1 MERKSFSASS
11 ILTAFLLLLAL
22 PLNKPAAERIPN
34 MQDPALVI
42 QAYLHATYARD
53 SVQAYR
59 FISSEDRRVRDLN
72 RYMQLRGKFNGFA
85 LEVARK
91 LSESMEIN
99 LSQKLLAPNRIQA
112 VAQYKMPDPSKARAF
127 LRNAYQLNLVPE
139 PERKQIIESIE
150 KKSRDRTLP
159 MVAREETFEL
169 IKEGDEWRIFFN
181 WAAGIRIGFRAM
193 PVTSSEVEVL
203 LSKEQVVVQPGDMFD
218 IFLTIKN
225 PSKKDRIVQVNHLVE
240 PRDIASYL
248 DFVQCDVLEPVRV
261 QAGKEQEYS
270 ATYLLRGSAPEG
282 IRQIS
287 LTYGFLSLNN

>member
-34 MQDPALVI
+34 TQDPALVI

-72 RYMQLRGKFNGFA
+72 RYMQLRGKSNGFA

-99 LSQKLLAPNRIQA
+99 VSQKPVAPQRIRA
-112 VAQYKMPDPSKARAF
+112 VARYKAPDPNKTRTW
-127 LRNAYQLNLVPE
+127 LRNAFQLSLVPE
-139 PERKQIIESIE
+139 SERKQIIDSIE
-150 KKSRDRTLP
+150 QRSRDGTLA

-169 IKEGDEWRIFFN
+169 VKEGGEWRIFFN

-193 PVTSSEVEVL
+193 PAGSSEVEVS
-203 LSKEQVVVQPGDMFD
+203 LSKDQMIVQPADMFE

-225 PSKKDRIVQVNHLVE
+225 LSKKESIVQINHLVE
-240 PRDIASYL
+240 PREIAQYL
-248 DFVQCDVLEPVRV
+248 DFVQCDVLGPVRV

-282 IRQIS
+282 IRQFS

>member
-1 MERKSFSASS
+1 
-11 ILTAFLLLLAL
+11 
-22 PLNKPAAERIPN
+22 
-34 MQDPALVI
+34 
-42 QAYLHATYARD
+42 
-53 SVQAYR
+53 
-59 FISSEDRRVRDLN
+59 
-72 RYMQLRGKFNGFA
+72 
-85 LEVARK
+85 
-91 LSESMEIN
+91 
-99 LSQKLLAPNRIQA
+99 
-112 VAQYKMPDPSKARAF
+112 
-127 LRNAYQLNLVPE
+127 
-139 PERKQIIESIE
+139 
-150 KKSRDRTLP
+150 

-282 IRQIS
+282 IRQFS